1 MTHPPQWIR
10 GEILRRDLD
19 GESDDLLTAGLGAT
33 GLAGSPPALDDG
45 ETGTADPLRRL
56 AIYTN
61 YRGLFDM
68 TEAGGYG
75 SLYGPHVAPDGTPT
89 GGEGRIAGREYLA
102 LAAPTSDP
110 ESGAVT
116 LMVQIPAT
124 FDPKAPVIVA
134 TASSGSRGIYG
145 AVGVV
150 GEWALKRGFAVAYTD
165 KGTGNAVHDI
175 DAGTVSRLTGERTDA
190 ASAGPDVQFV
200 AEVSPDYSRRHPHRL
215 AFPHAHSGTNPEA
228 HWGDALLRAVH
239 FAFYILNLPENFG
252 QTLPS
257 GEVRPMITKDR
268 TLVIASGI
276 SNGGAAA
283 LRAAE
288 IDDAGLI
295 DGVAV
300 SEPNV
305 CPADV
310 DGLAIRQGDRVWTA
324 PDIGRPLFDHAT
336 LVNLLQ
342 PCADL
347 APANRPFTAHLTDD
361 GIRWRR
367 TRCRR
372 LTVLGMLSG
381 RTPDEQGRSAQ
392 AIINAAGIIEE
403 QNPLAPIHWE
413 AGVSESIAVTY
424 AAAYGRFRID
434 ELPLGLGFA
443 AVDPETRQPRSL
455 SSDEALRLFAE
466 GNGIP
471 PTGPVRIVAEPEPG
485 TACPVRETGS
495 TADEPDGGLDAA
507 LRLRS
512 LWTGTAPDGGLLS
525 DRMRA
530 AGERVRAGVAAVR
543 ATGRLKGKPVLVVHG
558 RADAVLPVN
567 HTSRAYVAANHR
579 SEGEAG
585 GLRYYEVPHAH
596 HLDAMNA
603 LPGVAAACLPLHPY
617 LMEILDR
624 LYDHLRHG
632 RPLPPSQVVRTTP
645 RGVDEAGNVPPI
657 TRRHIP
663 PLSGTPAETD
673 IIHFNGAELV
683 IEN

>member
-1 MTHPPQWIR
+1 MTHHPQWIR
-10 GEILRRDLD
+10 GEILRRNCD
-19 GESDDLLTAGLGAT
+19 GESDDLLTAGLGAS
-33 GLAGSPPALDDG
+33 GLVAGPPALDDG
-45 ETGTADPLRRL
+45 ETATADALRRL

-75 SLYGPHVAPDGTPT
+75 SLYGPHLAPDGTPT

-110 ESGAVT
+110 KSGSVT

-124 FDPKAPVIVA
+124 FDPAAPVIVA
-134 TASSGSRGIYG
+134 AASSGSRGIHG

-165 KGTGNAVHDI
+165 KGTGNAVHDF
-175 DAGTVSRLTGERTDA
+175 DAGTASRLTGERTDA
-190 ASAGPDVQFV
+190 ASAGPDVPFV
-200 AEVSPDYSRRHPHRL
+200 AEVSPGFARRHPHRL

-228 HWGDALLRAVH
+228 FWGEALLRAVQ

-252 QTLPS
+252 RRRRS
-257 GEVRPMITKDR
+257 GEVDPTITKDR

-288 IDDAGLI
+288 IDNAGLI

-305 CPADV
+305 QPADV
-310 DGLAIRQGDRVWTA
+310 DGLTIRQGDRVWTA

-347 APANRPFTAHLTDD
+347 APANRPYTAHLTEE

-372 LTVLGMLSG
+372 LADLGILSG
-381 RTPDEQGRSAQ
+381 RTPEEQGRSAQ
-392 AIINAAGIIEE
+392 AIINAAGILDA

-413 AGVSESIAVTY
+413 AGVSEAIAVTY
-424 AAAYGRFRID
+424 ASAYGRFRVD
-434 ELPLGLGFA
+434 ESPRGLGFA
-443 AVDPETRQPRSL
+443 AVHPETRQPRPL
-455 SSDEALRLFAE
+455 SPDEALRLFAE

-471 PTGPVRIVAEPEPG
+471 PSGPVQIVVESRDG
-485 TACPVRETGS
+485 GSIPVRELES
-495 TADEPDGGLDAA
+495 TADGPDGGLDAA
-507 LRLRS
+507 LCLRS
-512 LWTGTAPDGGLLS
+512 LWTGTAPDGKPLT
-525 DRMRA
+525 DRMRE
-530 AGERVRAGVAAVR
+530 AGERIRAGVAEVR
-543 ATGRLKGKPVLVVHG
+543 ATGRLGGRPVLVVHG

-567 HTSRAYVAANHR
+567 HTSRAYVAAGKR
-579 SEGEAG
+579 AEGEAG
-585 GLRYYEVPHAH
+585 GLRYYEVLHAH

-617 LMEILDR
+617 FLEILDH
-624 LYDHLRHG
+624 LYHHLRDG

-663 PLSGTPAETD
+663 PLSDSRTSSPLIGLRHED
-673 IIHFNGAELV
+673 
-683 IEN
+683 